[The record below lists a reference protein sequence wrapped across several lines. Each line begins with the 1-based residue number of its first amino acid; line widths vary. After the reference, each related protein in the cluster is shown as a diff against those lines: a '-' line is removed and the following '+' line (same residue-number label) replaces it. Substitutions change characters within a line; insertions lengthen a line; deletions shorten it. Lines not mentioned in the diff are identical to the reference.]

1 MDPRLLEYYN
11 RELQFMRETG
21 AEFARQYPRVA
32 ARLGLDGLE
41 CADPYVERL
50 LEGFAFLAARV
61 QWKLDARQPQFTQ
74 HLLEL
79 VYPGFLAPV
88 PAAAIVEFIPDMEEG
103 SLKAGVRIGRDSV
116 LKTPLGKGER
126 TSCEFRTT
134 QSVTLWPL
142 SVAEAKYLS
151 GAGAIHAQGTSLDP
165 RTKAAIRLRLV
176 SAPGVAIA
184 SLPLESLVF
193 YIKATPGVAARIYE
207 QVHANCVGVRIRP
220 VPPAGPLPAPKSDFA
235 LPASSIREV
244 GFDDEAALLPVTRA
258 GFGGFRLLQEYFI
271 LPERFMFFGLAELAQ
286 ALRTCQSTELE
297 ITLLLDRIQP
307 ALESSLDA
315 AQFRLNCTPAVNLF
329 PKTCGRLELH
339 GREVEYHLIPDRNR
353 PQDFEIY
360 GVERVTGITHTG
372 AETFPIAPFY
382 AAAHRSAAEAERAY
396 YTVQR
401 RPRLASTRQARTGD
415 RTSYLGTECFLSVAD
430 TERRFERGE
439 APHAD
444 VQALCTNRDL
454 PIYASFGK
462 GRTDFLLESG
472 APVAAVRVVTGPT
485 APRGAPAWGEGTWR
499 LINHLSLNYLSL
511 ESGGTELLR
520 DFLALYAD
528 PGDSVAARQIEGLK
542 EVSFAPVVRRMP
554 VPGPISHGRGLAIT
568 LTLED
573 AAFEGVGVLPLAAAL
588 ERFFGRYVSLNSFT
602 QLSLHSTSR
611 GEIKQWPV
619 RGAARH
625 IL

>member
-1 MDPRLLEYYN
+1 MDPRLLDYYN

-21 AEFARQYPRVA
+21 AEFARHYPRVA
-32 ARLGLDGLE
+32 ARLGLEGLE

-79 VYPGFLAPV
+79 VYPDFLAPV
-88 PAAAIVEFIPDMEEG
+88 PAAAIVEFLPDMEEG
-103 SLKAGVRIGRDSV
+103 SLKGGVHIQRGST
-116 LKTPLGKGER
+116 LKTPLSKGER

-134 QSVTLWPL
+134 QQVTLWP
-142 SVAEAKYLS
+142 VTVTEAQYIS
-151 GAGAIHAQGTSLDP
+151 GAGAIHSQGMSVDS
-165 RTKAAIRLRLV
+165 RTKAAIRLRL
-176 SAPGVAIA
+176 SSIPGVALS

-193 YIKATPGVAARIYE
+193 YVKATPGVAARIYE
-207 QVHANCVGVRIRP
+207 QVLANCVGVRVRHMPAQRSDIGL
-220 VPPAGPLPAPKSDFA
+220 PPGCV
-235 LPASSIREV
+235 REV
-244 GFDDEAALLPVTRA
+244 GFDDATGLLPVTRA

-271 LPERFMFFGLAELAQ
+271 LPERFMFFALTDLAP
-286 ALRTCQSTELE
+286 ALRTCPTTEVD
-297 ITLLLDRIQP
+297 ITFLLDRVQP
-307 ALESSLDA
+307 ALEGALDA
-315 AQFRLNCTPAVNLF
+315 SQFRLNCTPAINLF

-339 GREVEYHLIPDRNR
+339 GREVEYHVVPDRNR

-360 GVERVTGITHTG
+360 SIEKVAGITHAGT
-372 AETFPIAPFY
+372 ETFPIAPFY
-382 AAAHRSAAEAERAY
+382 AAAHRSAAESERAY
-396 YTVQR
+396 YTMQR
-401 RPRLASTRQARTGD
+401 RPRLASTRQVRSGD

-430 TERRFERGE
+430 TERRIERGE
-439 APHAD
+439 APQAD

-454 PIYASFGK
+454 PIYSSFGK

-472 APVAAVRVVTGPT
+472 APVAAVRVITGPT
-485 APRGAPAWGEGTWR
+485 APRGAPGWGDGTWR

-511 ESGGTELLR
+511 ESGGTQLLR

-528 PGDSVAARQIEGLK
+528 PNDSVAARQIEGLK
-542 EVSFAPVVRRMP
+542 EVSFAPVVRRMS

-573 AAFEGVGVLPLAAAL
+573 AAFEGTGLLPLAAAL
-588 ERFFGRYVSLNSFT
+588 ERFFGRYVSVNSFT
-602 QLSLHSTSR
+602 QLQLQSASR
-611 GEIKQWPV
+611 GEIKQWPARV
-619 RGAARH
+619 GTRH

>member
-32 ARLGLDGLE
+32 ARLGLEGLE

-61 QWKLDARQPQFTQ
+61 QWKLDARHPQFTQ

-79 VYPGFLAPV
+79 VYPGCLAPV
-88 PAAAIVEFIPDMEEG
+88 PAAAIVELVPDMEEG
-103 SLKAGVRIGRDSV
+103 SLRGGVPIRRGST

-134 QSVTLWPL
+134 QDVTLWPL
-142 SVAEAKYLS
+142 TVTEAKYLS
-151 GAGAIHAQGTSLDP
+151 GAGAIHTQGTSVDS
-165 RTKAAIRLRLV
+165 RTKAAIRLRL
-176 SAPGVAIA
+176 SSIPGLAIS
-184 SLPLESLVF
+184 SLPLENLVF

-207 QVHANCVGVRIRP
+207 QVLANCVGLRIRSM
-220 VPPAGPLPAPKSDFA
+220 PAQRSDIA
-235 LPASSIREV
+235 LPSSCVREV
-244 GFDDEAALLPVTRA
+244 GFDDPTALLPVTQA

-271 LPERFMFFGLAELAQ
+271 LPERFMFFALADLAP
-286 ALRTCQSTELE
+286 ALRACPTTEVD
-297 ITLLLDRIQP
+297 ITLLLDRVQP
-307 ALESSLDA
+307 ALEGALDA
-315 AQFRLNCTPAVNLF
+315 SQFRINCTPAVNLF

-339 GREVEYHLIPDRNR
+339 GREVEYHVIPDRNR

-360 GVERVTGITHTG
+360 SIEKVAGITHAGT
-372 AETFPIAPFY
+372 ETFPIAPFY
-382 AAAHRSAAEAERAY
+382 AAAHRTAAESERAY
-396 YTVQR
+396 YTMQR
-401 RPRLASTRQARTGD
+401 RPRLASTRQLRSGD

-439 APHAD
+439 APQAD

-454 PIYASFGK
+454 PIYSSFGK

-472 APVAAVRVVTGPT
+472 APVAAVRVITGPT
-485 APRGAPAWGEGTWR
+485 APRGAPGWGDGSWR

-511 ESGGTELLR
+511 ESGGTPLLR

-528 PGDSVAARQIEGLK
+528 PNDGVAARQIEGLK
-542 EVSFAPVVRRMP
+542 DVSFAPVVRRLS

-568 LTLED
+568 LTLDD
-573 AAFEGVGVLPLAAAL
+573 AAFEGTGLLPLATAL

-602 QLSLHSTSR
+602 QLHLHSASR
-611 GEIKQWPV
+611 GEIKEWPV
-619 RGAARH
+619 RIGARH

>member
-1 MDPRLLEYYN
+1 MDPRLLDYYN

-32 ARLGLDGLE
+32 ARLGLEGLE

-88 PAAAIVEFIPDMEEG
+88 PAAAIVELVPDMEEG
-103 SLKAGVRIGRDSV
+103 SLKGGVHIRRGST

-126 TSCEFRTT
+126 TGCEFRTT
-134 QSVTLWPL
+134 QDVTLWPL
-142 SVAEAKYLS
+142 TVAEVKYLS
-151 GAGAIHAQGTSLDP
+151 GAGAIHTQGTTVDA
-165 RTKAAIRLRLV
+165 RTKAAIRLRL
-176 SAPGVAIA
+176 SSIPGVAIS

-193 YIKATPGVAARIYE
+193 YIKATPGIAARIYE
-207 QVHANCVGVRIRP
+207 QVLANCVGVRIRP
-220 VPPAGPLPAPKSDFA
+220 TPAHRSDIA
-235 LPASSIREV
+235 LPSSCVREV
-244 GFDDEAALLPVTRA
+244 GFDDATSLLPVTRA

-271 LPERFMFFGLAELAQ
+271 LPERFMFFALGELAP
-286 ALRTCQSTELE
+286 ALRACPTTEVD
-297 ITLLLDRIQP
+297 ITLLLDRVQP
-307 ALESSLDA
+307 ALEGALDA
-315 AQFRLNCTPAVNLF
+315 SQFRINCTPAINLF

-339 GREVEYHLIPDRNR
+339 GREVEYHVIPDRNR

-360 GVERVTGITHTG
+360 SIEKVAGITHAGT
-372 AETFPIAPFY
+372 ETFPIAPFY
-382 AAAHRSAAEAERAY
+382 AAAHRSAAQSERAY
-396 YTVQR
+396 YTMQR
-401 RPRLASTRQARTGD
+401 RPRLASTRQVRSGD

-439 APHAD
+439 APQAD

-472 APVAAVRVVTGPT
+472 APVCAVRVITGPT
-485 APRGAPAWGEGTWR
+485 APRGAPGWGDGTWR

-528 PGDSVAARQIEGLK
+528 PNDSVAARQIEGLRQ
-542 EVSFAPVVRRMP
+542 VSFAPVVRRMS

-568 LTLED
+568 VTLDD
-573 AAFEGVGVLPLAAAL
+573 AAFEGTGPLPLATAL
-588 ERFFGRYVSLNSFT
+588 ERFFARYVSLNSFT
-602 QLSLHSTSR
+602 QLHLHSASR

-619 RGAARH
+619 RTGTRH

>member
-1 MDPRLLEYYN
+1 MDPRLLEFYN

-32 ARLGLDGLE
+32 ARLGLEGIE

-61 QWKLDARQPQFTQ
+61 QWKLDARQPQFTR

-88 PAAAIVEFIPDMEEG
+88 PAAAIVELLPDMEEG
-103 SLKAGVRIGRDSV
+103 SLKGGVRIGRGST

-134 QSVTLWPL
+134 QDVTLWPL
-142 SVAEAKYLS
+142 TVTEAKYLS
-151 GAGAIHAQGTSLDP
+151 GAGAIHTQGTSVDS
-165 RTKAAIRLRLV
+165 RTKAAIRLCL
-176 SAPGVAIA
+176 SSIPGVAIA

-193 YIKATPGVAARIYE
+193 HIKATPGVAARVYE
-207 QVHANCVGVRIRP
+207 QVLANCIGIRIRP
-220 VPPAGPLPAPKSDFA
+220 LQAARPLPAQRSDMA
-235 LPASSIREV
+235 LPAACVREV
-244 GFDDEAALLPVTRA
+244 GFDDSTSLLPVTRA

-271 LPERFMFFGLAELAQ
+271 LPERFMFFALAELAP
-286 ALRTCQSTELE
+286 ALRACPTTELD
-297 ITLLLDRIQP
+297 ITLLLDRVQP
-307 ALESSLDA
+307 ALEGALDA
-315 AQFRLNCTPAVNLF
+315 SQFRLNCTPAINLF

-339 GREVEYHLIPDRNR
+339 GREVEYHVVPDRNR
-353 PQDFEIY
+353 PQDFEIFSIEK
-360 GVERVTGITHTG
+360 VAGITHAGT
-372 AETFPIAPFY
+372 ETFPIEPFY
-382 AAAHRSAAEAERAY
+382 AAAHRSAAEGERAY
-396 YTVQR
+396 YTMQR
-401 RPRLASTRQARTGD
+401 RPRLASTRQARSGD

-472 APVAAVRVVTGPT
+472 APVAAVRVITGPT
-485 APRGAPAWGEGTWR
+485 APRGAPGGGEGTWR

-542 EVSFAPVVRRMP
+542 DVSFTPVVRRMP
-554 VPGPISHGRGLAIT
+554 VPGPITHGRGLAIT
-568 LTLED
+568 VTFDD
-573 AAFEGVGVLPLAAAL
+573 AAFEGTGLLPLATAL

-602 QLSLHSTSR
+602 QLHLHSASR
-611 GEIKQWPV
+611 GEIKQWPA
-619 RGAARH
+619 RAGARQ

>member
-32 ARLGLDGLE
+32 ARLGLEGIE

-61 QWKLDARQPQFTQ
+61 QWKLDARHPQFTQ

-88 PAAAIVEFIPDMEEG
+88 PAAAIVELVPDMEEG
-103 SLKAGVRIGRDSV
+103 SLKGGVHIQRGST

-134 QSVTLWPL
+134 QDVTLWPL
-142 SVAEAKYLS
+142 TVAEAKYLS
-151 GAGAIHAQGTSLDP
+151 GTGAIHTQGTSVDS
-165 RTKAAIRLRLV
+165 RTKAAIRLRL
-176 SAPGVAIA
+176 SSIPGVAIS

-193 YIKATPGVAARIYE
+193 HIKATPAVAARIYE
-207 QVHANCVGVRIRP
+207 QMLANCIGVRVRP
-220 VPPAGPLPAPKSDFA
+220 MPAQRSDIA
-235 LPASSIREV
+235 LPSSCVREV
-244 GFDDEAALLPVTRA
+244 GFDDTTSLLPVTRA

-271 LPERFMFFGLAELAQ
+271 LPERFMFVALGDLAP
-286 ALRTCQSTELE
+286 ALRACPTSEVD
-297 ITLLLDRIQP
+297 ITLLLDRAQP
-307 ALESSLDA
+307 ALEGALDA
-315 AQFRLNCTPAVNLF
+315 SQFRLNCTPAINLF

-339 GREVEYHLIPDRNR
+339 GREVEYHVIPDRNR

-360 GVERVTGITHTG
+360 SIEKVAGITHAGT
-372 AETFPIAPFY
+372 ETFPIAPFY
-382 AAAHRSAAEAERAY
+382 AAAHRTAADSERAY
-396 YTVQR
+396 YTMQR
-401 RPRLASTRQARTGD
+401 RPRLASTRQARSGE

-439 APHAD
+439 APQAD

-454 PIYASFGK
+454 PIYSSFGK

-472 APVAAVRVVTGPT
+472 APVAAVRVITGPT
-485 APRGAPAWGEGTWR
+485 APRGAPGWGDGTWR

-511 ESGGTELLR
+511 ESGGVQLLR

-528 PGDSVAARQIEGLK
+528 PNDSVAARQIEGLK
-542 EVSFAPVVRRMP
+542 DVSFAPVVRRLS

-568 LTLED
+568 VTLDD
-573 AAFEGVGVLPLAAAL
+573 AAFEGTGLLPLATAL

-602 QLSLHSTSR
+602 QLHLHSASR
-611 GEIKQWPV
+611 GEIKQWPI
-619 RGAARH
+619 RIGARH